1 MEADFFTNQSESVG
15 FLSIVGNLDTEIL
28 SNLLKLNWKKTTVQN
43 TPIVFTVFDDP
54 FARWTRL
61 VCSEYQKTE
70 YNNNGL
76 YEDDF
81 IDFLM
86 YNQICCKKFT
96 ALQKQIFESSK
107 AISRAKKIYNF
118 KLNNQLGYMLNH
130 FLHDH
135 NVSNQ
140 FNNSLQVDYSTIS
153 NISKLKNLLA
163 DDINK
168 PYLNKV
174 MNYLSDDYNFINS
187 IEFYAR

>member
-86 YNQICCKKFT
+86 YNQ
-96 ALQKQIFESSK
+96 
-107 AISRAKKIYNF
+107 
-118 KLNNQLGYMLNH
+118 
-130 FLHDH
+130 
-135 NVSNQ
+135 
-140 FNNSLQVDYSTIS
+140 
-153 NISKLKNLLA
+153 
-163 DDINK
+163 
-168 PYLNKV
+168 
-174 MNYLSDDYNFINS
+174 
-187 IEFYAR
+187 

>member
-1 MEADFFTNQSESVG
+1 MEVDFFSNQSESVG
-15 FLSIVGNLDTEIL
+15 FLSIAGNLDSEIL

-43 TPIVFTVFDDP
+43 VSIVFAVFDDP
-54 FARWTRL
+54 FTRWTRL
-61 VCSEYQKTE
+61 ICNQYQKIR

-76 YEDDF
+76 HEDDF

-86 YNQICCKKFT
+86 YNQICCKKFAT
-96 ALQKQIFESSK
+96 LQKHIFESSQV
-107 AISRAKKIYNF
+107 INRARKIYHF

-140 FNNSLQVDYSTIS
+140 FNNSLQVDNFTNP
-153 NISKLKNLLA
+153 NISKLNNLLA

-174 MNYLSDDYNFINS
+174 MNYLNDDYDFINS